1 MFSFDHHLRILF
13 FSFLVSLMA
22 CNHEN
27 PQQSAPDQRPII
39 TVNPSNETVDAEV
52 MAKAAIKFLNS
63 LSPEEK
69 DEAQFDFDTFERQQ
83 WHFTSVIERKGSR
96 LGYLKPAQ
104 KELLFDVV
112 KTGLSG
118 EGYELIREIMNLEKI
133 TFIKEKRT
141 IEEDYRIHDKYY
153 LSIFGDPTSSKPWA
167 WKYEG
172 HHVSLNYT
180 SVDGKISVTPA
191 FIGANP
197 GEVDIEHPD
206 KGKRVLAEYEDTA
219 RKLLGS
225 LSESQLK
232 TVLISDEAF
241 PEIVTGVESQ
251 AHLDAFEGLKYVE
264 MSTDQKNIFVDLIQ
278 LHIGF
283 MRPDLAAQ
291 EWKKIETSG
300 LDNFYFAWAG
310 STQKKEG
317 HYYRIHGPAT
327 IIEYDNVQNNAN
339 HVHIIWRDTVGDF
352 GRDLLKEHYEM
363 HEH

>member
-1 MFSFDHHLRILF
+1 
-13 FSFLVSLMA
+13 MA
-22 CNHEN
+22 CKNES
-27 PQQSAPDQRPII
+27 PQQS
-39 TVNPSNETVDAEV
+39 TTEHESVTTSNPTDHKIDTQA

-63 LSPEEK
+63 LKPEERK
-69 DEAQFDFDTFERQQ
+69 GAQFDFDAFERQQ
-83 WHFTSVIERKGSR
+83 WHFTSAIERKGSR

-153 LSIFGDPTSSKPWA
+153 LSIFGDPASSAPWA

-180 SVDGKISVTPA
+180 SVDGKLSVTPA

-206 KGKRVLAEYEDTA
+206 KGKRVLADYEDTA
-219 RKLLGS
+219 RKLLGA
-225 LSESQLK
+225 LSKTQLE
-232 TVLISDEAF
+232 TALISDKAF

-251 AHLDAFEGLKYVE
+251 AHLDAFEGLKYSDL
-264 MSTDQKNIFVDLIQ
+264 STEQKNTFIDLIQ

-291 EWKKIETSG
+291 EWKKIEDSG

-310 STQKKEG
+310 SIQKKEG

-339 HVHIIWRDTVGDF
+339 HIHIIWRDTVGDF
-352 GRDLLKEHYEM
+352 GRDLLKVHYDM